1 VNFDFL
7 DRRSAERFAEL
18 LDESSGGRHHSTRG
32 TITRGAG
39 NRGSADEQLAELV
52 AIGSSLS
59 AARPG
64 VSVDPEFRVGLRAML
79 VATAERDGIG
89 RTATADDHE
98 TAPAVPSA
106 ASVKSGSRF
115 AALGLRGRRIRA
127 RGAIVIGVAAGAMAV
142 SGISA
147 ASENAAPGDALYGV
161 KRSAERAQLA
171 MAGSDVTRGQLS
183 LDFARTRLA
192 EATALPG
199 DAKQFGSVLNDMDNS
214 TRRGVSLLTTSAV
227 TRHDTKPLT
236 TVDTFAASQERTL
249 SPVLGKLDET
259 NRTRALASIN
269 LLEAVQQRVDDLRG
283 GLSCSSVSPI
293 GTDLLGPKLH
303 ACATQPNNDSTSSRP
318 SGHSGKLSGRSPRE
332 GTSARPRR
340 TASPAASDGTRPATA
355 EPSVSTKAATADA
368 DTTDGGVVPDVLAPG
383 IAPNGIAPNG
393 LVPSD
398 AAVPAPTTT
407 VDKGKGVLGGLLGG
421 ILGSN

>member
-1 VNFDFL
+1 VSFDFL

-18 LDESSGGRHHSTRG
+18 LDESRGGRRHHAARG
-32 TITRGAG
+32 TG
-39 NRGSADEQLAELV
+39 NRGTGNRGTGDDQLAELV
-52 AIGSSLS
+52 AIGAGLT

-98 TAPAVPSA
+98 AATAVPA
-106 ASVKSGSRF
+106 ATPTTSRSRF
-115 AALGLRGRRIRA
+115 SALGLGGRRIRA

-199 DAKQFGSVLNDMDNS
+199 DDKEFGSVLNDMDNS
-214 TRRGVSLLTTSAV
+214 TRKGVSLLTTSAV
-227 TRHDTKPLT
+227 ARHDTKPLT
-236 TVDTFAASQERTL
+236 TVDNFAASQQHTL
-249 SPVLGKLDET
+249 SPVLNRLDDT
-259 NRTRALASIN
+259 NRTRALTSLS
-269 LLEAVQQRVDDLRG
+269 LLAAVQERVDDLRS

-293 GTDLLGPKLH
+293 GTDMLGPKLH
-303 ACATQPNNDSTSSRP
+303 TCATQPNNDSTSNRP
-318 SGHSGKLSGRSPRE
+318 SGHTGKLSGRSPQE
-332 GTSARPRR
+332 GATAHPKRK
-340 TASPAASDGTRPATA
+340 ASPAATGRTSPATA
-355 EPSVSTKAATADA
+355 EPFATTKA
-368 DTTDGGVVPDVLAPG
+368 DTSDTSSLDGSTVPDILAP
-383 IAPNGIAPNG
+383 GIAPNG

-398 AAVPAPTTT
+398 SAVPDPATT

>member
-1 VNFDFL
+1 VPAVNFDFL

-18 LDESSGGRHHSTRG
+18 LDESSGGRRHHSAP
-32 TITRGAG
+32 GAG
-39 NRGSADEQLAELV
+39 DEQLAELV
-52 AIGSSLS
+52 AVGHGLS

-64 VSVDPEFRVGLRAML
+64 VSVDSEFRVGLRAML

-98 TAPAVPSA
+98 AATAVQPAAPATG
-106 ASVKSGSRF
+106 GSRF
-115 AALGLRGRRIRA
+115 AVFGLGGRRIRA

-199 DAKQFGSVLNDMDNS
+199 DDKEFGSVLNDMDNS

-227 TRHDTKPLT
+227 AQHDTKPLT
-236 TVDTFAASQERTL
+236 TVDSFAASQQHTL
-249 SPVLGKLDET
+249 NPVLSRLNDT
-259 NRTRALASIN
+259 NRTRALASIS
-269 LLEAVQQRVDDLRG
+269 LLEAVQQRVDNLRG
-283 GLSCSSVSPI
+283 GLSCSSASPI
-293 GTDLLGPKLH
+293 GTDVLGPKLH
-303 ACATQPNNDSTSSRP
+303 SCATQPNNDSTLNRP
-318 SGHSGKLSGRSPRE
+318 SGHTGKMSGRSPQE
-332 GTSARPRR
+332 DAPAHPKR
-340 TASPAASDGTRPATA
+340 TASPAVTGTGSPATA
-355 EPSVSTKAATADA
+355 DPLDTTKAATDDA
-368 DTTDGGVVPDVLAPG
+368 DTSDGGAVPNILP
-383 IAPNGIAPNG
+383 PGIAPNG
-393 LVPSD
+393 LVPTD
-398 AAVPAPTTT
+398 TAVPVPTTT

>member
-1 VNFDFL
+1 VPAVNFDFL

-18 LDESSGGRHHSTRG
+18 LDQSSGRRGHRTAHG
-32 TITRGAG
+32 TI
-39 NRGSADEQLAELV
+39 NRGSGDEQLAELV
-52 AIGSSLS
+52 SVGNRLS
-59 AARPG
+59 AARTG

-98 TAPAVPSA
+98 ATTASETTATT
-106 ASVKSGSRF
+106 KSGSRF
-115 AALGLRGRRIRA
+115 AVLGLGGRRIRA

-192 EATALPG
+192 EATSLPG
-199 DAKQFGSVLNDMDNS
+199 DDQEFGSVLNDMDNS
-214 TRRGVSLLTTSAV
+214 TRKGVSLLTTSAV
-227 TRHDTKPLT
+227 ARKDTKPLT
-236 TVDTFAASQERTL
+236 TVDNFAAAQQHTL
-249 SPVLGKLDET
+249 EPVLSRLSDA

-269 LLEAVQQRVDDLRG
+269 LLDSVRQRVDDLRG

-293 GTDLLGPKLH
+293 GTDMLGPKLH
-303 ACATQPNNDSTSSRP
+303 SCATKSNNDSTLNRP
-318 SGHSGKLSGRSPRE
+318 SGHTGKLSGRSPE
-332 GTSARPRR
+332 EDAPAHPKR
-340 TASPAASDGTRPATA
+340 TASPAASN
-355 EPSVSTKAATADA
+355 STSPDAVAPTSTTDA
-368 DTTDGGVVPDVLAPG
+368 DTTDADTSDGIAPNVLAPG
-383 IAPNGIAPNG
+383 IAPNG
-393 LVPSD
+393 LVPSNTS
-398 AAVPAPTTT
+398 VPVPNSTT

-421 ILGSN
+421 VLGSN

>member
-1 VNFDFL
+1 VSFDFL

-18 LDESSGGRHHSTRG
+18 LDESSGGRRHHTTHG
-32 TITRGAG
+32 P
-39 NRGSADEQLAELV
+39 ADEQLAELV
-52 AIGSSLS
+52 AIGSGLS

-64 VSVDPEFRVGLRAML
+64 VSVDSEFRVGLRAML

-98 TAPAVPSA
+98 AATAVHTAVPI
-106 ASVKSGSRF
+106 KSGSRF
-115 AALGLRGRRIRA
+115 AVLGLGGRRIRA

-214 TRRGVSLLTTSAV
+214 TRKGVSLLTTSAV
-227 TRHDTKPLT
+227 ARHDTKPLT
-236 TVDTFAASQERTL
+236 TVDTFAASQQRTL
-249 SPVLGKLDET
+249 TPVLSRLSDT
-259 NRTRALASIN
+259 NRTRALASIS
-269 LLEAVQQRVDDLRG
+269 LLDAVRQRVDDLRG

-293 GTDLLGPKLH
+293 GTDMLGPKLH
-303 ACATQPNNDSTSSRP
+303 TCATQPNNDSTSNRP
-318 SGHSGKLSGRSPRE
+318 SGHSGKLSGRAPQE
-332 GTSARPRR
+332 GTPAHPRR
-340 TASPAASDGTRPATA
+340 TASPAATGGTSPATA
-355 EPSVSTKAATADA
+355 EPFASTKVATADA
-368 DTTDGGVVPDVLAPG
+368 DTSDGGVVPDLLAP
-383 IAPNGIAPNG
+383 GIAPNG

-398 AAVPAPTTT
+398 GAVPAPTTT
-407 VDKGKGVLGGLLGG
+407 VDKGSGVLGGLLGG